1 MKSWVSAIEGIEKI
15 PEKVVRGTVIGMFTR
30 IVKRSP
36 VDTGRFRGNWQI
48 TVNAPSRTQKNT
60 VDNSGPAQATPSSNP
75 AGSVTAVEGAFYVSK
90 QEFPQF
96 GYYITNNLP
105 YAERLEYGWSGQ
117 APSGMIRLS
126 LAEFEQVLREE
137 VAKQ

>member
-1 MKSWVSAIEGIEKI
+1 
-15 PEKVVRGTVIGMFTR
+15 
-30 IVKRSP
+30 
-36 VDTGRFRGNWQI
+36 
-48 TVNAPSRTQKNT
+48 
-60 VDNSGPAQATPSSNP
+60 
-75 AGSVTAVEGAFYVSK
+75 VEGAFYVSK